1 MLLSSVSWAGENGPL
16 GDKLSLVSAA
26 LVLTCGIVTL
36 AELLREGQL
45 SNNTVITA
53 SARAVLSIGA
63 GSSVDGVVCA

>member
-1 MLLSSVSWAGENGPL
+1 LLLSSVSWAGENGPL
-16 GDKLSLVSAA
+16 GDNLSLVSAA

-45 SNNTVITA
+45 SYNTVIAT

-63 GSSVDGVVCA
+63 GSSIDGVVGA